1 MEEWLKEN
9 WKLVAAAGGLFV
21 STVLSTIIIVKKS
34 GGKLSA
40 WEVLKTVL
48 LEQIPSWISIVE
60 REGSGEEKKNA
71 VINLAVKKAGEFLGR
86 NLSTE
91 ETELIISLASRY
103 IELVLATP
111 QKKEVPQVEEQQ
123 AKKSKYRI

>member
-1 MEEWLKEN
+1 M
-9 WKLVAAAGGLFV
+9 
-21 STVLSTIIIVKKS
+21 
-34 GGKLSA
+34 
-40 WEVLKTVL
+40 
-48 LEQIPSWISIVE
+48 EQIPSWISIVE
-60 REGSGEEKKNA
+60 KEGSGEEKKNA

-86 NLSTE
+86 SLSTE

-111 QKKEVPQVEEQQ
+111 QKKEVPLIEAQQ

>member
-9 WKLVAAAGGLFV
+9 WKLVAGVGGLFM
-21 STVLSTIIIVKKS
+21 STILSTIIIVKKS

-40 WEVLKTVL
+40 WEALKSVLM
-48 LEQIPSWISIVE
+48 EQIPSWISIVE
-60 REGSGEEKKNA
+60 KEGSGEEKKNA

-86 NLSTE
+86 SLSTE

-111 QKKEVPQVEEQQ
+111 QKKEVPLIEAQQ